1 MFKTLLD
8 RKSCLVFAPLLFGG
22 DSLFERQL
30 TLEYIVANWKR
41 FMLTKERLTRL
52 IRDRNLADVNT
63 FMTTTFGCYLN
74 SIQQQYVAKEFDI
87 VQRIILE
94 QENLEQNSD
103 LVHKYQN
110 TILNDIIVM
119 DYLVKGD
126 LR

>member
-1 MFKTLLD
+1 MLFKLHT
-8 RKSCLVFAPLLFGG
+8 
-22 DSLFERQL
+22 
-30 TLEYIVANWKR
+30 
-41 FMLTKERLTRL
+41 
-52 IRDRNLADVNT
+52 
-63 FMTTTFGCYLN
+63 
-74 SIQQQYVAKEFDI
+74 QQYVAKEFDI

-94 QENLEQNSD
+94 QENLEQNND